1 MIYMRDQYS
10 AWQIKNLYFRY
21 DIAASRLVIVY
32 VYIKYMPAIIYKLP
46 NSAYII
52 F

>member
-1 MIYMRDQYS
+1 MIYMRDQYRS
-10 AWQIKNLYFRY
+10 CQIKNLYIRY
-21 DIAASRLVIVY
+21 DIAAGRLAIVY